1 MAGEV
6 STMQLG
12 PSNITQRAIADIYTR
27 PQEKGR
33 PRAARGFGMNKI
45 ALILVMLYLLIPLG
59 ATLEFGL
66 NTGIGFDFSTFQ
78 RIFTDPDFT
87 QTILTSLEL
96 AFGATILAIVL
107 VTPTACWVQLRIP
120 RARPLLEFLSLV
132 PFAVPAIVLAVGFL
146 QEYSGSSG
154 PLIGILS
161 LGIVPFLSNTLNIIN
176 TPPLLV
182 CAYVIIALP
191 FVYRPI
197 DNSLRAINT
206 TVLTEAAYSL
216 GRGWWRAFLT
226 VILTNIWPGII
237 SAALLT
243 FSTVMGE
250 FTLATLFS
258 IYTFPIFLNNVGQ
271 EDAHRAAS
279 LAILSFIFTLVCV
292 LGIILLVRRRP
303 GGAAGQVDIAAAK

>member
-1 MAGEV
+1 MSIGGTT
-6 STMQLG
+6 SGIQD
-12 PSNITQRAIADIYTR
+12 RAIADIYTGPKSR
-27 PQEKGR
+27 STGQ
-33 PRAARGFGMNKI
+33 RGIGVDKI
-45 ALILVMLYLLIPLG
+45 ILALVMLYLLIPLG
-59 ATLEFGL
+59 ATLWFGL
-66 NTGIGFDFSTFQ
+66 DTGKGIDFSIYQ
-78 RIFTDPDFT
+78 RIFADPDLS
-87 QTILTSLEL
+87 QTIITSLEL
-96 AFGATILAIVL
+96 AFGATILAVAL
-107 VTPTACWVQLRIP
+107 VTPTAYWVQLRIP
-120 RARPLLEFLSLV
+120 RARPLLDFLSLV
-132 PFAVPAIVLAVGFL
+132 PFAMPAIVLAVGLL
-146 QEYSGSSG
+146 QEYSGTSG
-154 PLIGILS
+154 PLINILS
-161 LGIVPFLSNTLNIIN
+161 LGLVPLLSNNLNIVN

-216 GRGWWRAFLT
+216 GSGWWRAFLT
-226 VILTNIWPGII
+226 VILPNIWPGII

-271 EDAHRAAS
+271 QDAHRAAS

>member
-1 MAGEV
+1 MSIGGTT
-6 STMQLG
+6 SG
-12 PSNITQRAIADIYTR
+12 IPDRAIADIYSRRESRLT
-27 PQEKGR
+27 GR
-33 PRAARGFGMNKI
+33 RGIGVDKLML
-45 ALILVMLYLLIPLG
+45 ALVMLYLLIPLG
-59 ATLEFGL
+59 ATLWFGL
-66 NTGIGFDFSTFQ
+66 DTGKGIDFSIYQ
-78 RIFTDPDFT
+78 RIFNDPDFS
-87 QTILTSLEL
+87 QTIITSLGL
-96 AFGATILAIVL
+96 AFGATILAVVL
-107 VTPTACWVQLRIP
+107 VTPTAYWVQLRIP
-120 RARPLLEFLSLV
+120 RARPLLDFLSLV
-132 PFAVPAIVLAVGFL
+132 PFAMPAIVLAVGLL

-154 PLIGILS
+154 PLINILS
-161 LGIVPFLSNTLNIIN
+161 LGLVPVLSNNLNIIN

-182 CAYVIIALP
+182 CSYVVIALP

-216 GRGWWRAFLT
+216 GSGWWRAFLT
-226 VILTNIWPGII
+226 VILPNIWPGII

-250 FTLATLFS
+250 FTLASLFS

-271 EDAHRAAS
+271 EDPHRAAS